1 MTIDELIAEGKKLQV
16 TNTKTRSNSTKY
28 HTWTNNCVTYL
39 EKIKFSKERRNQF
52 MYYALNS
59 RFEPML
65 GMLQSIKENS
75 ESEEPVTICDQSKE
89 LVVHH
94 DQFDDVVEITPEEEI
109 DIAKLIVVVR
119 G

>member
-16 TNTKTRSNSTKY
+16 TNIKTRSNSTKY

-52 MYYALNS
+52 MYHALNS

-65 GMLQSIKENS
+65 GMLQSIQENS
-75 ESEEPVTICDQSKE
+75 DCNLFSV
-89 LVVHH
+89 
-94 DQFDDVVEITPEEEI
+94 ITFCS
-109 DIAKLIVVVR
+109 
-119 G
+119 